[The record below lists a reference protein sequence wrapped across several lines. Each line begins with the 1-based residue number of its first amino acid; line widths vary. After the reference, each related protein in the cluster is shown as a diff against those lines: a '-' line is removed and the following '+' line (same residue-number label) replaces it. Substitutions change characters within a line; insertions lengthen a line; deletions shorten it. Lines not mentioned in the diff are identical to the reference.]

1 MYMYKYDRSISS
13 AINAGT
19 SRITLLPSR
28 RYNYADLIQ
37 GLAEGTAPAVDP
49 VAEVGRKLW
58 ENAPAGVTVGIYY
71 SGDDVQKRAGI
82 AWAARENAVGPSGKT
97 IGAAHLTFGKALAD
111 SDTVAKLVTQ
121 LGAAL
126 KTAVDRVPAPA
137 GITPLPG
144 TGPHLIR
151 TLALFTHGTNYVI
164 SVGGGDIRSTRA
176 SAFIKAIAPV
186 LTDDVKIIIY
196 GCSAALGLK
205 ERDGAWEHNTMS
217 PGGADSLAG
226 KIRDALVDEGKTKAT
241 VWSHTEVGHTTRNP
255 SLRYFNAGF
264 GKGTPG
270 ESYASSFIFGL
281 ENITALSQIEQ
292 VIARLGFAIGDRDKF
307 QRAAYRALRSL
318 MYRAYV
324 RAVINIVKGNKITNL
339 TFRGA
344 NLPEMA
350 PLYPLDVA
358 EIVRKHWA
366 SFWTT
371 ALQEQTA
378 RQLIKGLRLKKNP

>member
-1 MYMYKYDRSISS
+1 MYKYDRFISS
-13 AINAGT
+13 AINAGRP
-19 SRITLLPSR
+19 RITLLPSR
-28 RYNYADLIQ
+28 RYHYADLIRSR
-37 GLAEGTAPAVDP
+37 GLAEAADPAVDP

-71 SGDDVQKRAGI
+71 SSDAEQKRRGI
-82 AWAARENAVGPSGKT
+82 EWAARENAVGPSART
-97 IGAAHLTFGKALAD
+97 IGAAHLAFGKALAD
-111 SDTVAKLVTQ
+111 SDTVVRLLTQ
-121 LGAAL
+121 LGTAL

-151 TLALFTHGTNYVI
+151 TLALFTHGTNDWI
-164 SVGGGDIRSTRA
+164 SVGRGITSGRSA
-176 SAFIKAIAPV
+176 AVIKGIAPV

-196 GCSAALGLK
+196 GCSAARGSK
-205 ERDGAWEHNTMS
+205 ERAGAWENSTMS
-217 PGGADSLAG
+217 PGGEDSLAG
-226 KIRDALVDEGKTKAT
+226 KIRDALIDAGKTKAT

-270 ESYASSFIFGL
+270 NSYASSFIFAI
-281 ENITALSQIEQ
+281 ERITALNQIEQ
-292 VIARLGFAIGDRDKF
+292 VIAALGFAISDREAF
-307 QRAAYRALRSL
+307 QRAAFKALRSL

-324 RAVINIVKGNKITNL
+324 GAVIKIVKGNKITNL

-344 NLPEMA
+344 NLPEVA

-358 EIVRKHWA
+358 ELVRKHWVD
-366 SFWTT
+366 FWTR

-378 RQLIKGLRLKKNP
+378 RQLIKELRLRKNP